1 MEDKPRNINKK
12 RDFLDII
19 SISIDKETLKKLNEI
34 QQNLGLTSRSKMLRN
49 AISSLLK
56 DYEGI
61 DSLTGHV
68 ESVFV
73 LTYSESQKNKVS
85 DVVHQFEDTIK
96 TELHQHHHSG
106 TCVDIINLDT
116 TAHKTREFFST
127 VKRSKCIYSVT
138 YAIVQ
143 ERK

>member
-1 MEDKPRNINKK
+1 M
-12 RDFLDII
+12 DII
-19 SISIDKETLKKLNEI
+19 SISIDKDTLEKLNGI
-34 QQNLGLTSRSKMLRN
+34 QRSLGFTSRSKMLRN

-56 DYEGI
+56 DYEGM

-73 LTYSESQKNKVS
+73 LAYSESQKNNVS
-85 DVVHQFEDTIK
+85 DLVHKFEDTIK

-116 TAHKTREFFST
+116 TAQKTREFFST
-127 VKRSKCIYSVT
+127 VKKSKAIYSVT
-138 YAIVQ
+138 YAIVH
-143 ERK
+143 EKK

>member
-1 MEDKPRNINKK
+1 
-12 RDFLDII
+12 LDII
-19 SISIDKETLKKLNEI
+19 SISIDKDTLQRLSEI
-34 QQNLGLTSRSKMLRN
+34 QRNLGFRSRSKMLRN
-49 AISSLLK
+49 AVLSLVK
-56 DYEGI
+56 DYEGL

-85 DVVHQFEDTIK
+85 DAVHQFEDTIK

-116 TAHKTREFFST
+116 SAQKTREFYNS
-127 VKRSKCIYSVT
+127 VKRNKSIYSVT
-138 YAIVQ
+138 YALVH
-143 ERK
+143 EKK